1 MFVVDP
7 VSKVNYRLLF
17 PDRLPM
23 SAAID
28 EDYKKQQAEA
38 NRKNPENHHVSVFVR
53 YRFVL

>member
-1 MFVVDP
+1 MFIVDP

-23 SAAID
+23 SAAIE

-38 NRKNPENHHVSVFVR
+38 NCKNPENHRVSSCVR
-53 YRFVL
+53 YKFVL